1 MMAWIMRRVKWGLW
15 AMAAAPLLFLGFL
28 LADMFFFYPQKKSV
42 FEKGVETVAT
52 IDGGTRSK
60 RRRSGTSFSLDLSWT
75 DKAGKPRTEKVS
87 ISRDLADKLIQN
99 DALVVDK
106 LKIKYLP
113 DDLDAPILVLANMP
127 ATGPVAPD
135 SPMVGLALL
144 PISLIG
150 GGLLYFMRRRE
161 KRAEVAKDVT

>member
-15 AMAAAPLLFLGFL
+15 LIAAAPLLFLGFV
-28 LADMFFFYPQKKSV
+28 LADMFYFYPQKKTV
-42 FEKGVETVAT
+42 FEKGIESVAT
-52 IDGGTRSK
+52 IEGGTRTK
-60 RRRSGTSFSLDLSWT
+60 RRKSGTSFSLDLSWT

-113 DDLDAPILVLANMP
+113 DDLDASALVLADMP
-127 ATGPVAPD
+127 ATGPVPPA
-135 SPMVGLALL
+135 SPLTALTLL